1 MFDPGAIGTTILWLE
16 SERRQES
23 EVELRE
29 SEVERR
35 GPAVPIE
42 ERRTSR
48 GLSRS
53 LARWLRSA
61 ADRLEPTG
69 STDVRPA

>member
-1 MFDPGAIGTTILWLE
+1 MLDPAAIGTTIIWLE
-16 SERRQES
+16 AEKQREA

-35 GPAVPIE
+35 GPAVSIE